1 MADPLS
7 IIGGIA
13 AILNLISFGYKIVS
27 VAADLHDSTGEL
39 DVNSEENVIVND
51 MEAILGNLR
60 PINGAEKND
69 FEPLRQR
76 ALIIATELKTA
87 LDKLKIDGNHSKWKT
102 IKVAIRNI
110 WDRKKVQELD
120 QRLRGLTLELNTH
133 LTANSR

>member
-13 AILNLISFGYKIVS
+13 AILDLISFGYKIVS

-39 DVNSEENVIVND
+39 EVNSEQNVIISD
-51 MEAILGNLR
+51 IEAILGNLR
-60 PINGAEKND
+60 PSSSAEKND

-87 LDKLKIDGNHSKWKT
+87 LDKLKIDGNHSKWKA
-102 IKVAIRNI
+102 IKVAMRNI
-110 WDRKKVQELD
+110 WDKKKVQELD